1 MVFCQ
6 RRSITIVVL
15 EAQLSRRPYRRQN
28 MAPLYARYVP
38 PKQVPAAPVTEPTA
52 VFESKSSRR
61 NAEPIEDVKS
71 DKKKRKR
78 TEEEEVERKARKEQR
93 KKQKSQDDQVVASL
107 QDGTAK
113 ETGVSKPEQGKK
125 RKRKS
130 VEQSEKQ
137 ADGITENVSAD
148 DGDSMNKHSRVLA
161 KYQKAAQKST
171 AIEEER
177 IEEDEEEQEPREL
190 HDLVPLPQPPREP
203 TPEYIPTFSALP
215 EWLSHPLKVSAK
227 ETVSFDTFSLNSSTI
242 AHLESKG
249 YKSAF
254 AVQTALIPRL
264 LPHPYLTYVPPNDL
278 CVSAPTGSGK
288 TLGYMLPILENLR
301 NLPGTKLRAIVVVPT
316 RELVS
321 QAHSVAAM
329 CAAGSGLKIGTAL
342 GNQSMASEQEALIA
356 KSMRYDPAEYERLMV
371 KAKTRM
377 AFDSEY
383 EDEDLDEQEEA
394 LDEAF
399 MHDAVRALPL
409 HVPTYTSTVDV
420 LICTPGRL
428 VEHMNSTLGF
438 LLDDLQWVVIDEA
451 DRLLDQSFQ
460 NCVQQINNSL
470 DNPGVEKPWSR
481 KLYDFQREVLQKR
494 YVRKIILSATMTR
507 DVSELS
513 ALRLRQ
519 PSMIVVTDGEK
530 DGLDAA
536 TGAVNDQGFF
546 ELPAGLAESAVPVGD
561 GAEKPLILLELLNS
575 RVLPTKDTRMNGTS
589 SADSDSDLDSDSA
602 SDSSDA
608 SSDSGRDSDDDNNG
622 DSSSDSDSDSDSDS
636 SSSSS
641 SSSSEHSDVSM
652 EDAAQAKPI
661 VNGQPGAPMILVF
674 GSSSEEA
681 SRLHHLISKIQPEL
695 HSTLLTKTS
704 SKTPSSL
711 LAKSNKPHLIVST
724 DRASR
729 GLDLPHLTHVI
740 NYTIPRSVES
750 YVHRVGRTA
759 RAGRVGQAWTL
770 FKDNEA
776 RWFWNEIARTQ
787 SIKRNAAL
795 DRVKV
800 SLSEEWKVGG
810 SKRSKYEDVLRS
822 MHDIVTQDPRQ
833 DTRPNR

>member
-1 MVFCQ
+1 
-6 RRSITIVVL
+6 
-15 EAQLSRRPYRRQN
+15 

-38 PKQVPAAPVTEPTA
+38 PKQVSAVSVTGQTTA
-52 VFESKSSRR
+52 VDSKPSRQ
-61 NAEPIEDVKS
+61 NVEPAEVMKS

-78 TEEEEVERKARKEQR
+78 TEEEEVERKARKEQKKKR
-93 KKQKSQDDQVVASL
+93 KPQDDQFDESL
-107 QDGTAK
+107 QDVTAV
-113 ETGVSKPEQGKK
+113 EPGLSKPEQGKK
-125 RKRKS
+125 RKRKG
-130 VEQSEKQ
+130 VERSEKQ
-137 ADGITENVSAD
+137 ADGIAEDTSVGD
-148 DGDSMNKHSRVLA
+148 DEAMKKHTRVLA

-171 AIEEER
+171 AMQEKG

-190 HDLVPLPQPPREP
+190 HDLVPLPQPPRAP

-215 EWLSHPLKVSAK
+215 EWLTHPIKVSAK
-227 ETVSFDTFSLNSSTI
+227 DTVSFDTFSLNSSTV
-242 AHLESKG
+242 AHLEAKG
-249 YKSAF
+249 YRSAF

-301 NLPGTKLRAIVVVPT
+301 NLPGTKLRAIIVVPT

-321 QAHSVAAM
+321 QAHSVATM

-342 GNQSMASEQEALIA
+342 GNQSMASEQEALID
-356 KSMRYDPAEYERLMV
+356 KSMRYDPGEYERLMS
-371 KAKTRM
+371 KAKKRM
-377 AFDSEY
+377 VLDVEDD
-383 EDEDLDEQEEA
+383 DEDLDEQAEA

-399 MHDAVRALPL
+399 MHDAVRSLPL
-409 HVPTYTSTVDV
+409 HVPTYTSAVDV

-438 LLDDLQWVVIDEA
+438 TLDDLQWLVIDEA

-460 NCVQQINNSL
+460 NWVQQINNSL
-470 DNPGVEKPWSR
+470 DNPGAEKPWSR
-481 KLYDFQREVLQKR
+481 KLYDFQRDMLQKR

-519 PSMIVVTDGEK
+519 PSMIVVTDAGKDDETQ
-530 DGLDAA
+530 DGLDAVVSA
-536 TGAVNDQGFF
+536 INDQGFF
-546 ELPAGLAESAVPVGD
+546 ELPAGLMESAVPVGD
-561 GAEKPLILLELLNS
+561 GSEKPLILLELLSS
-575 RVLPTKDTRMNGTS
+575 RVLSTQDTRTDGTPG
-589 SADSDSDLDSDSA
+589 ADPDSDLDSDSA
-602 SDSSDA
+602 SDSSD
-608 SSDSGRDSDDDNNG
+608 SSNSSGSDSDDDNDS

-636 SSSSS
+636 GSDSSSN
-641 SSSSEHSDVSM
+641 EDSDVSM
-652 EDAAQAKPI
+652 KDAPQAKPVI
-661 VNGQPGAPMILVF
+661 NGRSGASMILVF

-711 LAKSNKPHLIVST
+711 LSKSNQPRLIIST

-729 GLDLPHLTHVI
+729 GLDLPYLTHVI

-759 RAGRVGQAWTL
+759 RAGRVGEAWTL

-776 RWFWNEIARTQ
+776 RWFWNEISRTQ
-787 SIKRNAAL
+787 SIKRNAAM

-800 SLSEEWKVGG
+800 FLSEEWKVGG

-833 DTRPNR
+833 DKRSKT